1 MVGVEQENATRHSIV
16 ESAGRQADPQ
26 PRLASSPSPP
36 PTTCHSSWR
45 VPWASSCSSL
55 SPPPSGASPYR
66 SLSSLPGTSRLC
78 SSGSRS
84 SWGRPTS
91 CSARRNPV
99 SSYLRRD
106 VGAWTAIA
114 SVLHVILG
122 FQAHSGSG
130 IFSFLDFFVRDGR
143 PLTNRFGLGNWT
155 GLAALVIVVG
165 LLALSTH
172 RSLRELKARAT
183 EYSSVEESMR

>member
-1 MVGVEQENATRHSIV
+1 MRPATRS
-16 ESAGRQADPQ
+16 SNRLGGRLTRNRGWRRRLLLHPPRATRPGECHGPRPVHRSFPLPRGHLHIAVCRRYRVRRRCV
-26 PRLASSPSPP
+26 PRLTLLMGPANLLL
-36 PTTCHSSWR
+36 R
-45 VPWASSCSSL
+45 
-55 SPPPSGASPYR
+55 
-66 SLSSLPGTSRLC
+66 
-78 SSGSRS
+78 
-84 SWGRPTS
+84 
-91 CSARRNPV
+91 RRNPV

-165 LLALSTH
+165 CSPFPPTALCGNSKPGQPNPPAW
-172 RSLRELKARAT
+172 RSRCD
-183 EYSSVEESMR
+183 

>member
-1 MVGVEQENATRHSIV
+1 MRPATRS
-16 ESAGRQADPQ
+16 SNRLGGRLTRNRGWRRRLLLHHVPLV
-26 PRLASSPSPP
+26 LASAMGLVLFIALSPSLGGISISQFVVATGYVAVVFLGLALLMGPANLLL
-36 PTTCHSSWR
+36 R
-45 VPWASSCSSL
+45 
-55 SPPPSGASPYR
+55 
-66 SLSSLPGTSRLC
+66 
-78 SSGSRS
+78 
-84 SWGRPTS
+84 
-91 CSARRNPV
+91 RRNPV

-165 LLALSTH
+165 CSPFPPTALCGNSKPGQPNPPAW
-172 RSLRELKARAT
+172 RSRCD
-183 EYSSVEESMR
+183 